1 MHSMPKSSAI
11 PSAFGGLPVVK
22 YFLCLFAALLL
33 ITAPALGEIAVER
46 QEGEQYYPSE
56 KNWVYHFTYA
66 YPHVAG
72 DDYTAALINDTYE
85 MALDEWAQLV
95 LPMFAN
101 SPDMRYDGKN
111 EVKHDFIVVCN
122 NGKVL
127 SILQTRMQSRGEEGP
142 LYALDPLTF
151 DVGGMY
157 AGETLTLRGVTL
169 IQAGVDGTRL
179 ADVEPELYPE
189 IAHIIDGSSDE
200 MAEALLPLL
209 YEKFC
214 QLQADGVI
222 AAHWTRE
229 AFEDEFSPIQDFYTD
244 GEGRIVFFFQPSLLV
259 SPSFDV
265 PVFPFTPAELD
276 AVLAS
281 AE

>member
-1 MHSMPKSSAI
+1 MPKSSEI

-22 YFLCLFAALLL
+22 RFLCLFAALLL
-33 ITAPALGEIAVER
+33 TASPALGEMTVER
-46 QEGEQYYPSE
+46 REGEQFYPSE

-66 YPHVAG
+66 YPRVAG
-72 DDYTAALINDTYE
+72 DDYTAALINDTFE
-85 MALDEWAQLV
+85 MAFDEWAQLV

-111 EVKHDFIVVCN
+111 EVTHDFAVMCN
-122 NGKVL
+122 NGRVL
-127 SILQTRMQSRGEEGP
+127 SILQTRIQTRGEQGP

-169 IQAGVDGTRL
+169 IQAGVDGAL
-179 ADVEPELYPE
+179 LEDVEPELYPE

-200 MAEALLPLL
+200 MAKALLPIL
-209 YEKFC
+209 YKEFER
-214 QLQADGVI
+214 LQETGLI
-222 AAHWTRE
+222 AAHWTQE
-229 AFEDEFSPIQDFYTD
+229 EFEDEFAPAQDFYTD
-244 GEGRIVFFFQPSLLV
+244 DQGRIVFFFQPGLLA

>member
-1 MHSMPKSSAI
+1 M
-11 PSAFGGLPVVK
+11 VK
-22 YFLCLFAALLL
+22 RFLCFLTFSLLL
-33 ITAPALGEIAVER
+33 CSSALGEITVER
-46 QEGEQYYPSE
+46 REGEQYYPSE
-56 KNWVYHFTYA
+56 KNWAYHFTYA
-66 YPHVAG
+66 YPRVAG
-72 DDYTAALINDTYE
+72 DDYT
-85 MALDEWAQLV
+85 V

-111 EVKHDFIVVCN
+111 EVTHDFTVMCN

-127 SILQTRMQSRGEEGP
+127 SILQTRIQTRGDEAP

-169 IQAGVDGTRL
+169 IQAGVDGTML
-179 ADVEPELYPE
+179 EDVEPELYPE

-200 MAEALLPLL
+200 MAEALLPIL
-209 YEKFC
+209 YEAFQ
-214 QLQADGVI
+214 QLQGSGVI

-229 AFEDEFSPIQDFYTD
+229 EFADEFSPAQDFYTD
-244 GEGRIVFFFQPSLLV
+244 DQGRIVFFFQPALL
-259 SPSFDV
+259 SFPSFDV
-265 PVFPFTPAELD
+265 PVFPFTPEELD
-276 AVLAS
+276 AVLSS

>member
-1 MHSMPKSSAI
+1 MGKR
-11 PSAFGGLPVVK
+11 
-22 YFLCLFAALLL
+22 FLCLLTVSLLL
-33 ITAPALGEIAVER
+33 ISPALGEMTVER
-46 QEGEQYYPSE
+46 REGEQYYPSE
-56 KNWVYHFTYA
+56 KNWTYHFTYA

-101 SPDMRYDGKN
+101 AADMRYDGKN
-111 EVKHDFIVVCN
+111 EVVHNFTVMCN

-127 SILQTRMQSRGEEGP
+127 SILQTRMQTRGEEGP

-169 IQAGVDGTRL
+169 IQAGVDGTML
-179 ADVEPELYPE
+179 EDAEPELYPE

-209 YEKFC
+209 YTEFTR
-214 QLQADGVI
+214 LQEAGVI
-222 AAHWTRE
+222 AASWTRE
-229 AFEDEFSPIQDFYTD
+229 EFEDEFNPAQDFYTD
-244 GEGRIVFFFQPSLLV
+244 EQDRIVFFFQPSLLAA
-259 SPSFDV
+259 PSFDA

-276 AVLAS
+276 AVLAA

>member
-1 MHSMPKSSAI
+1 M
-11 PSAFGGLPVVK
+11 VK
-22 YFLCLFAALLL
+22 RFLCLCAVSLLL
-33 ITAPALGEIAVER
+33 ASPALGEITVER
-46 QEGEQYYPSE
+46 REGEQYYPSE

-85 MALDEWAQLV
+85 MALDEWAKLV

-111 EVKHDFIVVCN
+111 EVTHDYTIMCN

-127 SILQTRMQSRGEEGP
+127 SILQTRIPTRGEDGP
-142 LYALDPLTF
+142 LYALAPLTF

-169 IQAGVDGTRL
+169 IQAGVDGSML
-179 ADVEPELYPE
+179 EDVEPELYPE

-200 MAEALLPLL
+200 MAEALLPIL
-209 YEKFC
+209 YEEFLG
-214 QLQADGVI
+214 LQEKGVI

-229 AFEDEFSPIQDFYTD
+229 AFEDEFSPAQDFYTD
-244 GEGRIVFFFQPSLLV
+244 DQGRIVFFFQPTLLFA
-259 SPSFDV
+259 PSFDV

-276 AVLAS
+276 AILAS

>member
-1 MHSMPKSSAI
+1 MAKR
-11 PSAFGGLPVVK
+11 FVCV
-22 YFLCLFAALLL
+22 FAALLL
-33 ITAPALGEIAVER
+33 IAAPALSEKTVER
-46 QEGEQYYPSE
+46 REGERYYPSE

-85 MALDEWAQLV
+85 MAFDEWDQLV

-101 SPDMRYDGKN
+101 APDMRYDGKN
-111 EVKHDFIVVCN
+111 EVVHDFTVMCN

-127 SILQTRMQSRGEEGP
+127 SILQTRMQTRGEDGP

-169 IQAGVDGTRL
+169 IQAGVDGTML
-179 ADVEPELYPE
+179 EDVEPELYPE

-200 MAEALLPLL
+200 MAAALLPLL
-209 YEKFC
+209 YEAFVR
-214 QLQADGVI
+214 LQAEGVI
-222 AAHWTRE
+222 AAQWTRE
-229 AFEDEFSPIQDFYTD
+229 EYEDEFNPAQDYYTD
-244 GEGRIVFFFQPSLLV
+244 EEGRIVFFFQPTLLA
-259 SPSFDV
+259 SPSFDA

-276 AVLAS
+276 AILAD
-281 AE
+281 AEL

>member
-1 MHSMPKSSAI
+1 MPKSSAI
-11 PSAFGGLPVVK
+11 LSAFGGLLVVK
-22 YFLCLFAALLL
+22 RFLCLLAALLL
-33 ITAPALGEIAVER
+33 TAAPALGEMTVDR
-46 QEGEQYYPSE
+46 REGEQYYPTE
-56 KNWVYHFTYA
+56 KNWVYHVTYA
-66 YPHVAG
+66 YPHVLG

-101 SPDMRYDGKN
+101 SADMRYGGKN
-111 EVKHDFIVVCN
+111 EVKHDFTVMCN

-127 SILQTRMQSRGEEGP
+127 SILQTRMQGRGEEGP

-169 IQAGVDGTRL
+169 IQAGVDGEL
-179 ADVEPELYPE
+179 LEDVEPELYPE

-200 MAEALLPLL
+200 MAAALLPIL
-209 YEKFC
+209 YQEF
-214 QLQADGVI
+214 QRLQGSGVI
-222 AAHWTRE
+222 AAHWTKE
-229 AFEDEFSPIQDFYTD
+229 EFENEFSPAQDFYTD
-244 GEGRIVFFFQPSLLV
+244 GEGRVVFFFQPTLLS

-265 PVFPFTPAELD
+265 PVFPYTPAELD
-276 AVLAS
+276 AVLAN

>member
-1 MHSMPKSSAI
+1 M
-11 PSAFGGLPVVK
+11 VK
-22 YFLCLFAALLL
+22 RFLCLLAASLLL
-33 ITAPALGEIAVER
+33 ISPALGEMTVER
-46 QEGEQYYPSE
+46 REGERYYPSE

-66 YPHVAG
+66 YPHVGG
-72 DDYTAALINDTYE
+72 DDYTAALISDTYE

-111 EVKHDFIVVCN
+111 EVTHDFTVVCN

-127 SILQTRMQSRGEEGP
+127 SILQTRIQTRGEDGP

-151 DVGGMY
+151 DVCGMY

-169 IQAGVDGTRL
+169 IQAGVDGEML
-179 ADVEPELYPE
+179 EDAEPELYPE

-200 MAEALLPLL
+200 MADALLPLL
-209 YEKFC
+209 YEEFVR
-214 QLQADGVI
+214 LQGSGVI

-229 AFEDEFSPIQDFYTD
+229 DFEDEFNPAQDFYTD
-244 GEGRIVFFFQPSLLV
+244 DQGRVVFFFQPTLLA

-276 AVLAS
+276 DVLTN